1 MYFYQEHIFLSKSK
15 IKIKTCFL
23 LVVINLLHIG
33 CRREV
38 TAVLNK
44 RSK

>member
-23 LVVINLLHIG
+23 VVVINFVAY
-33 CRREV
+33 RV
-38 TAVLNK
+38 PQ
-44 RSK
+44 RSNCSFK